1 MRRSELEICVDILR
15 AIAQSGPLKL
25 THIMYK
31 ANVNCNLLK
40 ASLEFMLKQGLV
52 EKEIATKHGLVYTV
66 TEKGKTVLQHFNE
79 IVQVLPI
86 IEETQTYVAVRY
98 RSF

>member
-31 ANVNCNLLK
+31 ANINCSLLK
-40 ASLEFMLKQGLV
+40 ESLEFLAKQGLV
-52 EKEIATKHGLVYTV
+52 EKRATAKQRFVYAV
-66 TEKGKTVLQHFNE
+66 TEKGKIVLQHFNE

-86 IEETQTYVAVRY
+86 VEEAQKYIAVRY
-98 RSF
+98 